1 MDTVDPL
8 LRDHIFVDGK
18 SCHINGVTSLE
29 GDNLEVFYYLI
40 ASEIWPYNRSDLF
53 QGWAHPVRGPPP

>member
-8 LRDHIFVDGK
+8 LQDHIFVDGK

-29 GDNLEVFYYLI
+29 GDNLEVFYYLV
-40 ASEIWPYNRSDLF
+40 ASEIWPYKRSDLF
-53 QGWAHPVRGPPP
+53 QGLA